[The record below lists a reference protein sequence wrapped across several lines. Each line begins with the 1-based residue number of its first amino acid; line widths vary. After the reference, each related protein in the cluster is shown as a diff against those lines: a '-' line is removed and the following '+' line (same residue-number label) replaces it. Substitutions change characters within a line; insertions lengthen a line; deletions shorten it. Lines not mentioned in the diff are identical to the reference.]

1 VTDAE
6 RARLINEALATI
18 GELAALLAKIE
29 EELETDFQAI
39 P

>member
-6 RARLINEALATI
+6 RVRLINEALATI
-18 GELAALLAKIE
+18 SELDALLTKIE
-29 EELETDFQAI
+29 EELKTDFQAI